1 MEENPVTLEQGMV
14 MSNEP
19 AIYFAGKYGIRTE
32 NVILVQP
39 WKKTEFNQFY
49 EFETFTLVPIA
60 TSCILPHLLTAQEIE
75 WLNNYNAQVFE
86 KISPLL
92 DDETQK
98 QWLAAATVAI

>member
-1 MEENPVTLEQGMV
+1 MVT
-14 MSNEP
+14 SNEP

-39 WKKTEFNQFY
+39 WKQTEFNQFY

-60 TSCILPHLLTAQEIE
+60 TSCVLPELLTIQETE
-75 WLNNYNAQVFE
+75 WLNNYNAKVFE

-92 DDETQK
+92 DDEAEK
-98 QWLAAATVAI
+98 QWLADATAAI